1 MSLSLKVDTNYR
13 VGSRKTLR
21 VHASVLASARARV
34 RTCTTFASSRTFSAP
49 QRTPP
54 QSRKTEGKE
63 TTDEEE
69 EHGGDEGEL
78 ARPAC
83 KLLQAD
89 QSVRCLWEVQF
100 CFRLRVQVM
109 HAGHFPPA
117 PGNLG
122 ERFPGGTSPWGT
134 SSGKTKLVPRGDVP
148 LGGGGRSPGER

>member
-1 MSLSLKVDTNYR
+1 MRKVLELFKNPFKR
-13 VGSRKTLR
+13 LNVFVKN
-21 VHASVLASARARV
+21 
-34 RTCTTFASSRTFSAP
+34 
-49 QRTPP
+49 QRDG
-54 QSRKTEGKE
+54 QRNGLGKE

-148 LGGGGRSPGER
+148 LGDVPPGNDE

>member
-1 MSLSLKVDTNYR
+1 MQESL
-13 VGSRKTLR
+13 VGSLGPLVRMPILTNRPKLPTLG
-21 VHASVLASARARV
+21 APK
-34 RTCTTFASSRTFSAP
+34 FSP
-49 QRTPP
+49 SLPFP
-54 QSRKTEGKE
+54 SLPLPILNLKGKE

-100 CFRLRVQVM
+100 CFRLRMQVM

-134 SSGKTKLVPRGDVP
+134 SSGKTKLVPRGNVP
-148 LGGGGRSPGER
+148 LGDVPPGNGE

>member
-1 MSLSLKVDTNYR
+1 MTNLHSSLLSSST
-13 VGSRKTLR
+13 G
-21 VHASVLASARARV
+21 VLAGAM
-34 RTCTTFASSRTFSAP
+34 FG
-49 QRTPP
+49 
-54 QSRKTEGKE
+54 KTEGKE

-134 SSGKTKLVPRGDVP
+134 SSGKTKLVPRGNVP
-148 LGGGGRSPGER
+148 LGDVPPGNDE